1 MSLKGTQ
8 TAKNLMIS
16 MAGEAQ
22 ATFRYNI
29 AAKQAKKEGYVQIRD
44 IFEETARNE
53 VEHGK
58 RFYKFLRE
66 AYEPGEGI
74 NVDWDY
80 PVTYADTVDNLQSAI
95 DGEHEEAH
103 KMYPEFADL
112 AEKEGFPEI
121 AYVWREIAEVEE
133 AHEERFR
140 KLLDNIKNDRVFK
153 RDKEILWKCNNC
165 GYIHKGKSAPDV
177 CPACNHKQEY
187 FEIFVETY

>member
-153 RDKEILWKCNNC
+153 RDEEILWKCNNC

>member
-53 VEHGK
+53 VEHAK

-80 PVTYADTVDNLQSAI
+80 PVTYANTVDNLQGAI

-153 RDKEILWKCNNC
+153 RDEEILWKCNNC

>member
-1 MSLKGTQ
+1 M
-8 TAKNLMIS
+8 
-16 MAGEAQ
+16 
-22 ATFRYNI
+22 
-29 AAKQAKKEGYVQIRD
+29 QIRD

-80 PVTYADTVDNLQSAI
+80 PVTYANTVDNLQGAI

-140 KLLDNIKNDRVFK
+140 KLLDNNKNDSVFQ
-153 RDKEILWKCNNC
+153 RDEEILWKCYNC
-165 GYIHKGKSAPDV
+165 GDIRKGKSAPDV
-177 CPACNHKQEY
+177 CPACDHKQEK
-187 FEIFVETY
+187 FATYVKTY

>member
-29 AAKQAKKEGYVQIRD
+29 AAKQAKNEGYVQIRD

-66 AYEPGEGI
+66 DFEPEEAV
-74 NVDWDY
+74 NVNWDY
-80 PVTYADTVDNLQSAI
+80 PVTYADTVTNLQGAVN
-95 DGEHEEAH
+95 GEHEEAT

-133 AHEERFR
+133 AHEKRFQ
-140 KLLDNIKNDRVFK
+140 KLLDNIKNDRVFE
-153 RDKEILWKCNNC
+153 REEELLWKCNNC
-165 GYIHKGKSAPDV
+165 GYIHKGKSAPDF
-177 CPACNHKQEY
+177 CPACAHKQEY

>member
-22 ATFRYNI
+22 ATFRYNL
-29 AAKQAKKEGYVQIRD
+29 AAKQAKTEGYVQIRD

-66 AYEPGEGI
+66 AYEPGEGL

-80 PVTYADTVDNLQSAI
+80 PVTYADTRANLKSAV

-133 AHEERFR
+133 AHEKRFQ
-140 KLLDNIKNDRVFK
+140 KLLDNIENDRVFE
-153 RDKEILWKCNNC
+153 REEELLWKCNNC
-165 GYIHKGKSAPDV
+165 GYIHKGKAAPDV
-177 CPACNHKQEY
+177 CPACAHKQEY

>member
-1 MSLKGTQ
+1 MSLKGTE

-16 MAGEAQ
+16 FAGEAQ
-22 ATFRYNI
+22 ATFRYNV
-29 AAKQAKKEGYVQIRD
+29 AAKQAKNEGYVQIRD

-66 AYEPGEGI
+66 DFEPHEAI

-80 PVTYADTVDNLQSAI
+80 PVTYADTVANLQSAA

-103 KMYPEFADL
+103 KMYPEFADI

-133 AHEERFR
+133 AHELRFR
-140 KLLDNIKNDRVFK
+140 KLLDNIKNNRVFE
-153 RDKEILWKCNNC
+153 REEEVLWKCNNC
-165 GYIHKGKSAPDV
+165 GYIHQGKTAPEE
-177 CPACNHKQEY
+177 CPACAHKQEY
-187 FEIFVETY
+187 FELFVETY

>member
-29 AAKQAKKEGYVQIRD
+29 AATQAKKEGYVQIRD